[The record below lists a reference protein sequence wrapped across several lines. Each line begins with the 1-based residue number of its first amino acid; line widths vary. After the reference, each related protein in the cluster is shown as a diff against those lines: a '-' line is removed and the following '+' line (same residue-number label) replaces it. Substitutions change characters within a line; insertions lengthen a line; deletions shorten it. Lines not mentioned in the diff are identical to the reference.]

1 MPDKIKISTHSP
13 FQPLEAVLVGQG
25 VSNNYFDWVSD
36 ARVRDPLNKIV
47 RETTEDLDNIKR
59 ICKEFGADVYQTN
72 PLDYNAS
79 LFSNAE
85 ALPVPPIQPRD
96 VHLTLD
102 DKVYCTSTETAWRYI
117 YDIVDDSSIV
127 NLFELAYSSGNEYSG
142 GEMIN
147 GANCYRLGDTI
158 IIPNIV
164 DPVMRKFGTDFF
176 KAKGYNVVMT
186 NDEGHSDGCMSVLKP
201 GVLVSIMDVMN
212 YKKTFPNWDVLTI
225 KEQGWS
231 KVQGWLE
238 FKNKSKGRWWIEGEE
253 TNEYLRHFVDKWLNN
268 WVGFVEETVF
278 DVNMFSLS
286 EEVVLVNNYNAE
298 VFSFLKKHKIEP
310 VICPIRHRYFWDGG
324 LHCFTLDLRRKGQK
338 EKYFA

>member
-1 MPDKIKISTHSP
+1 
-13 FQPLEAVLVGQG
+13 
-25 VSNNYFDWVSD
+25 
-36 ARVRDPLNKIV
+36 
-47 RETTEDLDNIKR
+47 
-59 ICKEFGADVYQTN
+59 
-72 PLDYNAS
+72 
-79 LFSNAE
+79 
-85 ALPVPPIQPRD
+85 
-96 VHLTLD
+96 
-102 DKVYCTSTETAWRYI
+102 
-117 YDIVDDSSIV
+117 
-127 NLFELAYSSGNEYSG
+127 
-142 GEMIN
+142 
-147 GANCYRLGDTI
+147 
-158 IIPNIV
+158 
-164 DPVMRKFGTDFF
+164 
-176 KAKGYNVVMT
+176 
-186 NDEGHSDGCMSVLKP
+186 
-201 GVLVSIMDVMN
+201 MDVMN

-253 TNEYLRHFVDKWLNN
+253 TNEYLRHFVDRWLNH

-298 VFSFLKKHKIEP
+298 VFAFLKKHKIEP